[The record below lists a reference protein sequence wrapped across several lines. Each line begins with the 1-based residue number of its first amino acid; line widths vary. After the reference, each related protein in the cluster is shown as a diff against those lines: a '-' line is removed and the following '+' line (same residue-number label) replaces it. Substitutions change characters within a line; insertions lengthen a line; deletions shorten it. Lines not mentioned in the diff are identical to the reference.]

1 MKIAIDLTSLSYHM
15 TGIERYAACMTEEML
30 KNDLKNEYVL
40 VFRNEIY
47 ATFTGFVD
55 GERVTAVILYGDNK
69 VLFLQLTLTKA
80 LYRIKADK
88 YIFFA
93 FTSPMFFRRRG
104 IINTV
109 HDVGAW
115 DAADALKLLQKIY
128 FRLTCR
134 MSASASERIITVS
147 EFSKGRINEVLKY
160 PKDKI
165 NVIYS
170 AVYDGVTQDSGYTF
184 TDIKEKYHL
193 PDKYIMTLSTLEP
206 RKNMELLLKAYTAVQ
221 NKVDYDLVLVGRK
234 GWKMDKVLEKYNSK
248 ERIHMTG
255 FVEDEHVSLIY
266 KNALCFVFPTLYEGF
281 GLPPVEAL
289 ALGTPVISSDAA
301 SMPEVLRNQ
310 AVYFKSNDQQ
320 ELENLL
326 LDLTD
331 DVELMP
337 HELDEFQKKEYR
349 FDVSAKKILEMIG
362 VRNEG
367 TN

>member
-15 TGIERYAACMTEEML
+15 TGIERYAMCMTEEML
-30 KNDLKNEYVL
+30 KHDLKNEYVL

-47 ATFTGFVD
+47 TTFRGLVD
-55 GERVTAVILYGDNK
+55 EERVKTIILHGDNK

-80 LYRIKADK
+80 LYKIKADK
-88 YIFFA
+88 FIFFA
-93 FTSPMFFRRRG
+93 FTSPILFRREG

-115 DAADALKLLQKIY
+115 DSADAMKLLQKMY
-128 FRLTCR
+128 FRLTYR

-147 EFSKGRINEVLKY
+147 DFSRGRISEVLKY

-170 AVYDGVTQDSGYTF
+170 AVYDGVTKDYGYTF
-184 TDIKEKYHL
+184 TDIQEKYDL

-206 RKNMELLLKAYTAVQ
+206 RKNLKLLLRAFTVVQ
-221 NKVDYDLVLVGRK
+221 DKVDYDLVLVGRK
-234 GWKMDKVLEKYNSK
+234 GWMMEEVLEKYNSSK
-248 ERIHMTG
+248 RIHITG
-255 FVEDEHVSLIY
+255 FVDDEHVSLIY
-266 KNALCFVFPTLYEGF
+266 KNALCFIFPTLYEGF

-289 ALGTPVISSDAA
+289 SMGTPVISSDAA
-301 SMPEVLRNQ
+301 SMPEVLRKQ
-310 AVYFKSNDQQ
+310 AVYFKSNNQK

-326 LDLTD
+326 LHLEDNVDT
-331 DVELMP
+331 MQ
-337 HELDEFQKKEYR
+337 HELDEYQKMKYR
-349 FDVSAKKILEMIG
+349 FDVSAKKILELIG
-362 VRNEG
+362 VENEG